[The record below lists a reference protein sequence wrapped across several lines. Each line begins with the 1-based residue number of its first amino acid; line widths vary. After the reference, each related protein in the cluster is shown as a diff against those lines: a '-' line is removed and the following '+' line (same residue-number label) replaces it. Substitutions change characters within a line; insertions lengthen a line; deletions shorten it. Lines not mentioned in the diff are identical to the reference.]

1 MWLNQAISSWY
12 SYVTSFVIT
21 GEVPGMFC
29 TEKFSI
35 RWYAILQQYIIWFW
49 ITCTCTGTYY
59 GNFNTVEKTSR
70 YEVYIV
76 HTSTHTAVDSILNFI
91 IYATEKKIFLY
102 GFFYRWEP
110 VTGCR
115 DWCSGPITSHPDF
128 LSLGDPSS
136 CCSLS
141 QESLHSQTERGMF
154 PVHITYWYFDLCL
167 NDKTSCFFFFLL
179 LFKKMGTCKHLAD
192 NTYFGGF
199 FLVINR
205 NNNLIWYWLPCNVFI
220 SN

>member
-1 MWLNQAISSWY
+1 MWLNQPISSWY

-102 GFFYRWEP
+102 GFFTDENQLLA
-110 VTGCR
+110 VETGALAPLHHILTSCR
-115 DWCSGPITSHPDF
+115 SET
-128 LSLGDPSS
+128 LASS
-136 CCSLS
+136 CWSLS

-167 NDKTSCFFFFLL
+167 NDKTSCFFF
-179 LFKKMGTCKHLAD
+179 LFI
-192 NTYFGGF
+192 
-199 FLVINR
+199 VI
-205 NNNLIWYWLPCNVFI
+205 
-220 SN
+220 

>member
-1 MWLNQAISSWY
+1 MWLNQPISSWY

-49 ITCTCTGTYY
+49 ITCTCTYKYTHCSWFYFKLY
-59 GNFNTVEKTSR
+59 HICNWKENFS
-70 YEVYIV
+70 
-76 HTSTHTAVDSILNFI
+76 LW
-91 IYATEKKIFLY
+91 L
-102 GFFYRWEP
+102 FYRWEP

-167 NDKTSCFFFFLL
+167 NDKTSCFFF
-179 LFKKMGTCKHLAD
+179 LFI
-192 NTYFGGF
+192 
-199 FLVINR
+199 VI
-205 NNNLIWYWLPCNVFI
+205 
-220 SN
+220 